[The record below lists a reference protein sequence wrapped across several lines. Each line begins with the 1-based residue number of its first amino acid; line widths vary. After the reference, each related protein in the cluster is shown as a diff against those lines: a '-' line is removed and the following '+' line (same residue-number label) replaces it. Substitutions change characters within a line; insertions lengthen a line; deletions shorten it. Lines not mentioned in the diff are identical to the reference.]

1 MTIVSIVLLVIGII
15 VVLVGLGVGAYFIHD
30 DEIGYAI
37 ASFIIGVIIGAIMI
51 VGPIVYSNTESGK
64 RALKDQNSNF
74 NSGIERVVSVYDVNG
89 KLIEKYEGKFD
100 VETDHD
106 NYILFDDEEGRIHII
121 FYKTG
126 SVIVDEK

>member
-1 MTIVSIVLLVIGII
+1 MTIGSIVLLVIGII
-15 VVLVGLGVGAYFIHD
+15 VILVGLGVGAYFIHE
-30 DEIGYAI
+30 DEIGYAVT
-37 ASFIIGVIIGAIMI
+37 SFIIGVIIGAIMI

-89 KLIEKYEGKFD
+89 KLIEQYEGKFD

-106 NYILFDDEEGRIHII
+106 NYILFDDEEGRRHII

-126 SVIVDEK
+126 TVIVDEK

>member
-1 MTIVSIVLLVIGII
+1 MTIVSIVTLVIGII
-15 VVLVGLGVGAYFIHD
+15 VVLAGLGIGAYFIHE
-30 DEIGYAI
+30 DEIGYAVI
-37 ASFIIGVIIGAIMI
+37 SFIIGIIIGAIMI

-106 NYILFDDEEGRIHII
+106 NYILFDDEEGRRHII

-126 SVIVDEK
+126 TVIVDEK

>member
-1 MTIVSIVLLVIGII
+1 MTIGSIVLLVIGII
-15 VVLVGLGVGAYFIHD
+15 VILVGLGVGVYFIHE
-30 DEIGYAI
+30 DEIGYAVT
-37 ASFIIGVIIGAIMI
+37 SFIIGVIIGTIMI

-74 NSGIERVVSVYDVNG
+74 NSGIERVVSVYDING

-100 VETDHD
+100 VETDND
-106 NYILFDDEEGRIHII
+106 NYILFDDEEGKRHII

-126 SVIVDEK
+126 TVIVDEK

>member
-1 MTIVSIVLLVIGII
+1 MTIGSIVLLVIGII
-15 VVLVGLGVGAYFIHD
+15 VFLAGLGIGAYFIHD
-30 DEIGYAI
+30 DEIGYAVT
-37 ASFIIGVIIGAIMI
+37 SFIIGVIIGAILI

-89 KLIEKYEGKFD
+89 KLIEKYEGRFD
-100 VETDHD
+100 VETNHD
-106 NYILFDDEEGRIHII
+106 NYILFDDEEGRRHII

-126 SVIVDEK
+126 TVIVDEK

>member
-1 MTIVSIVLLVIGII
+1 MTIGSIVLLVIGII
-15 VVLVGLGVGAYFIHD
+15 VILVGLGVGAYFIHE
-30 DEIGYAI
+30 DEIGYAVI
-37 ASFIIGVIIGAIMI
+37 LFIIGIIIGAIMI

-106 NYILFDDEEGRIHII
+106 NYILFDDEEGRRHII

-126 SVIVDEK
+126 TVIVDEK

>member
-1 MTIVSIVLLVIGII
+1 MTIVSFVLLVIGII
-15 VVLVGLGVGAYFIHD
+15 VVLAGLGIGAYFIRD

-37 ASFIIGVIIGAIMI
+37 VSFVIGIIIGAIMI

-64 RALKDQNSNF
+64 RALKDQYSNF

-106 NYILFDDEEGRIHII
+106 NYILFDDEEGRRHII

-126 SVIVDEK
+126 TVIVDEK

>member
-15 VVLVGLGVGAYFIHD
+15 VVLAGLGIGAYFIHD

-37 ASFIIGVIIGAIMI
+37 VSFVIGIIIGAIMI

-106 NYILFDDEEGRIHII
+106 NYILFDDEEGRRHII

-126 SVIVDEK
+126 TVIVDEK

>member
-15 VVLVGLGVGAYFIHD
+15 VVLAGLGIGAYFIHD
-30 DEIGYAI
+30 DEIGYAVI
-37 ASFIIGVIIGAIMI
+37 SFIIGIIIGAIMI

-106 NYILFDDEEGRIHII
+106 NYILFDDEEGRRHII

-126 SVIVDEK
+126 TVIVDEK

>member
-1 MTIVSIVLLVIGII
+1 MKIDLIVIFVIGII
-15 VVLVGLGVGAYFIHD
+15 AFIAALGAVAYFLY
-30 DEIGYAI
+30 ENKKRYAI
-37 ASFIIGVIIGAIMI
+37 ASVIICFVIGAIMI
-51 VGPIVYSNTESGK
+51 VGTIVYSNTESGK

-74 NSGIERVVSVYDVNG
+74 NSGIERVVSVYDING

-106 NYILFDDEEGRIHII
+106 NYILFDDEEGRRHII

-126 SVIVDEK
+126 TVIVDEK

>member
-1 MTIVSIVLLVIGII
+1 MTIFSIVLLVIGII
-15 VVLVGLGVGAYFIHD
+15 VVLVGLVVGAYFIHD

-64 RALKDQNSNF
+64 RALKDQKSNF

-89 KLIEKYEGKFD
+89 KLIEKYEGRFD
-100 VETDHD
+100 VEKDHD
-106 NYILFDDEEGRIHII
+106 NYILFDDEEGRRHII

-126 SVIVDEK
+126 TVIVDEK